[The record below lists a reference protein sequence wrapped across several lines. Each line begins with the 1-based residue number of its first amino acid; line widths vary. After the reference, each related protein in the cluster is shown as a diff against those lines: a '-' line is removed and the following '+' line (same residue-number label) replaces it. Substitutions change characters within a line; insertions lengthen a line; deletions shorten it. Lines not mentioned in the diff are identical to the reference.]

1 MSQTLWCGR
10 RDSNP
15 HTTEVTE
22 PKSVESTNSTTPAY
36 MSRCLAPAVF
46 LLLFY
51 ALKSYTKVTTPKSRM
66 STNSI
71 TGAYKRQGDPP
82 LFFYQICSLAQD
94 AIISSLSFT

>member
-1 MSQTLWCGR
+1 MLKDRLSFDSLSLWCGR

-36 MSRCLAPAVF
+36 MSRCQTPAVF
-46 LLLFY
+46 Y
-51 ALKSYTKVTTPKSRM
+51 YDCTPWKSFTKVTRPKSRM

-71 TGAYKRQGDPP
+71 TGAYS
-82 LFFYQICSLAQD
+82 I
-94 AIISSLSFT
+94 